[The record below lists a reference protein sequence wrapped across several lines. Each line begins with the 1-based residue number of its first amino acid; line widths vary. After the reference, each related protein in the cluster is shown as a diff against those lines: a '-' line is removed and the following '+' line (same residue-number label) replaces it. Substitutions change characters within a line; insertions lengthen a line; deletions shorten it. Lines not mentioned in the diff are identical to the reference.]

1 MTRTDAP
8 ASDGRQAKPRTTT
21 TGRCFVPNFVSGPL
35 AQILNAMWPDVLY
48 AIVNEPLIGLIWAVT
63 MLGATAAL
71 AGYLAYLLWP
81 MVVREEG
88 APSSDTE
95 RGVKSSSR
103 PDS

>member
-1 MTRTDAP
+1 MRPPPTGARRSP
-8 ASDGRQAKPRTTT
+8 ARRRPVAI
-21 TGRCFVPNFVSGPL
+21 FVPNFVSGPL